1 MLFGNDT
8 GLASVPK
15 SNDLSLLELHVGYRD
30 VLHGQA
36 KTTTKLLSNTGMTTS
51 KCNVLLKD
59 THFIFYTNRLA

>member
-51 KCNVLLKD
+51 ECNFLLKD